1 MSQDEKKKVEIK
13 IRKEGSHDAEEVAE
27 ILGVVSEKI
36 PALIKGL
43 MASVFSP
50 DAAANMGKAAAE
62 YYKQLKAGGIPDDVA
77 VVMTQ
82 DYVGTFTKMG
92 DLFKSMGQR
101 AGKGEDMDQEIK
113 KAILEKVKRKLETE
127 D

>member
-1 MSQDEKKKVEIK
+1 MSEEEKKKVEIK
-13 IRKEGSHDAEEVAE
+13 IGRGSHDAEEVAE

-43 MASVFSP
+43 MQSVFSP
-50 DAAANMGKAAAE
+50 DAATNMGKAAAE

-101 AGKGEDMDQEIK
+101 AGKGEDVDQEIK
-113 KAILEKVKRKLETE
+113 KAILEKVKRKLESE